1 MSFRKENRS
10 TLLLMIITGILLIYT
25 GIRYNQSFFRLLPL
39 FNSLFIAFLQSRISR
54 LAPLLGGLN
63 CFLYAAVYFHYTLYG
78 SAAYVF
84 FVAGPVQLI
93 TFFRWRK
100 RPFKSS
106 TMLKKMSARTRVIA
120 GILCVLSFFAMQAIL
135 NIFGSEYMLLDN
147 GLTLIGILISFL
159 TMFAYVEYTFLNV
172 ISTFMNIIL
181 YARMMASY
189 PEQITFL
196 IFYVYSF
203 LCAVKAFIYVQR
215 LYTEQHA

>member
-1 MSFRKENRS
+1 
-10 TLLLMIITGILLIYT
+10 
-25 GIRYNQSFFRLLPL
+25 
-39 FNSLFIAFLQSRISR
+39 
-54 LAPLLGGLN
+54 
-63 CFLYAAVYFHYTLYG
+63 
-78 SAAYVF
+78 
-84 FVAGPVQLI
+84 
-93 TFFRWRK
+93 
-100 RPFKSS
+100 
-106 TMLKKMSARTRVIA
+106 MLKKMSARTRVIA